1 MKKIITLT
9 LTLTLTLG
17 LMLTAQAQDELY
29 VYRHGG
35 VTDTLKLSEVKGIS
49 HSRVDLQGR
58 RHDDF
63 VLMDVTLAD
72 GSVRRFPL
80 EWLDSV
86 VMQRGGERYRLVRF
100 TGSMSDDGTLRS
112 RRGLRR
118 TSLEGDFS
126 VGTEDGVQFFWETGD
141 NIFIEV
147 DNTAKDADSVV
158 IREGKDVA
166 SFFFK
171 DVSVSG
177 DSIVVYYPGQ
187 SNKGYNHVVV
197 KAAQTQTLPNNS
209 EHLGSAGDCGT
220 GIATRNGNVNV
231 NVNVNGNGSINGYEF
246 VLDHKATYLCFLP
259 YIANDLGRT
268 VLEKITVR
276 SDSAIAGEFMLDT
289 LGIHPL
295 RDTTHTV
302 TLTTGKF
309 VLPRTANQYDCSAY
323 MVIAPQNGPTRLT
336 CEFTVRDTVLQSTG
350 VYTKTVDLE
359 EVKSNMVY
367 VVKANCNNYV
377 VDLGLPV
384 KFLNHNLGAFAPE
397 EYGNYYAYAETE
409 EKATYTSGNFM
420 PNINNIGMEIRLTDN
435 DAAHVKLGGNFSTP
449 TADELRLLMDGC
461 ETWSWMTVN
470 GKNGYLVTGPNG
482 NKLFLP
488 AAGYRDTENNYSNTK
503 GYLHSSSMEPVAKNE
518 WYFSF
523 DSGTRDFGLDQKYF
537 RGESIRPV
545 VSSGVQMVDG
555 TTIQVMTDSARWHPG
570 GTTATLFGTLHGY
583 DKAKTKS
590 TLEIGFLVGNAAQV
604 AAGEGTM
611 ASATVTGDGRY
622 SAVFTMPK
630 DTAYYYRACVRER
643 NGRTNLANTLQ
654 FGRAYADLGLPSGN
668 LWSSVNIGCTQ
679 PEDKGDYYA
688 WGETVT
694 KATYTKSNH
703 RWYQDQTFVFPEGC
717 LRDIHATC
725 YDVAA
730 VEWGGTWVTPN
741 KADLQ
746 ELIKYCDVDP
756 NATVNGM
763 PGFRFT
769 SKVEGYTDRSI
780 FIPKTGWMSTA
791 FNHYRTYSYLITS
804 EMADNENRHGYGLEN
819 GSLYDTWNHYNGLA
833 VRPVNKRN
841 ATSTGGNRMYIRTMP
856 AVKHYDGVAPET
868 DTLKAII
875 RGYTGDGTIAGIA
888 WWPENGTPETVTRV
902 PLIPDANGYV
912 KTVIGDDPNNPLTP
926 CNTYYYAGYVD
937 DGTKIYYGDTLYID
951 AIGLVDLGL
960 SVKWAN
966 VNMGA
971 QNEAASGEFY
981 RWGATEPY
989 RKQVQEYTAN
999 KDITPESGRDI
1010 CTNTWGSTF
1019 RMPTK
1024 AEGDELTN
1032 PANCRWTWETH
1043 ADGTTGYRVTSLKA
1057 GYENS
1062 SIFIPAAGYFM
1073 NDDEYHNFKNYWS
1086 DYWCSTCHSAA
1097 NGYQMGFNN
1106 EVSSI
1111 GGLDYNNPKKYG
1123 FTVRA
1128 VQYQKDHVQTI
1139 GMRRSVR
1146 DRAEVDTLVSYLT
1159 LLSGRSLESGFILH
1173 TDSTNLTAAN
1183 SSVRILPLETVVA
1196 GENKLAV
1203 TGLTPGQTYY
1213 YRAYIKYDEVYIY
1226 DNVKK
1231 FELIEDVDLGL
1242 SVMWTN
1248 VNVGADY
1255 AEDCGDYYA
1264 WGETA
1269 PKNIYSQDTYTYYQN
1284 GTWIELGSDI
1294 GGTQYDAASVNM
1306 GLRWR
1311 MPTQAQCQELL
1322 DNTTAK
1328 DTLVNG
1334 VKCWKLTSTK
1344 TGYTD
1349 RYIILPRY
1357 SQMKKDSLSDNSGQG
1372 IYASSTRYDD
1382 DEAYYLYLSD
1392 GNSNQNSSGYR
1403 YSKCWGKTVRAVVQK
1418 NTGDLGNGVYA
1429 HVATDGCDWEI
1440 GSTTATLRGHAAL
1453 SEPVEGA
1460 TRGFVVGTIKEVD
1473 TPTPDDGNIVT
1484 VAGTADAFT
1493 YDYTYQGG
1501 ARYFRTFLK
1510 VGSTY
1515 YLGDVKAVTAAD
1527 LLDVEFNGSNQAFH
1541 GTVSAIPVSKVGSS
1555 TCLYSDDY
1563 ERYMANLSDN
1573 SAAAGSVSNYYR
1585 FDYGSAT
1592 DFNQKLL
1599 NGHTLEVFVKP
1610 GGITSGWSDM
1620 IASYQNGGDGLSI
1633 YDNKFC
1639 YCPYLSGYQYYYAEN
1654 TLPTTDKYYHFVG
1667 VWDKANQQVRVYVD
1681 GALDNTYN
1689 NVPASMTATD
1699 ISHYIVGGAPSSG
1712 SSADEAFK
1720 GIIGFA
1726 RIYSAALTDEQ
1737 VQALYDTIKE
1747 NKNTG
1752 E

>member
-29 VYRHGG
+29 VYRYGG
-35 VTDTLKLSEVKGIS
+35 VTDTLKLSEVANIS

-100 TGSMSDDGTLRS
+100 TGSMGDDGTLRS

-118 TSLEGDFS
+118 TSLDGDFS
-126 VGTEDGVQFFWETGD
+126 VGSEDGVQFFWETGD
-141 NIFIEV
+141 NIFIE
-147 DNTAKDADSVV
+147 DGNTAKYADSVV

-171 DVSVSG
+171 DVSVTG

-187 SNKGYNHVVV
+187 SNMGYNRVVV
-197 KAAQTQTLPNNS
+197 KAAQTQKLPNNS
-209 EHLGSAGDCGT
+209 EHLGEAGDCGT
-220 GIATRNGNVNV
+220 GIATRNGNVNG
-231 NVNVNGNGSINGYEF
+231 NVNGNGDGNGSINGYEF

-295 RDTTHTV
+295 TNTTHTV
-302 TLTTGKF
+302 TLTTGNF

-359 EVKSNMVY
+359 EVEPNMVY

-397 EYGNYYAYAETE
+397 EYGDYYAWGETVD
-409 EKATYTSGNFM
+409 KGDYSTGTYTHYKQYLNGN
-420 PNINNIGMEIRLTDN
+420 IRLSDY
-435 DAAHVKLGGNFSTP
+435 DAAHVKLGANFSMP
-449 TADELRLLMDGC
+449 TREEAQQLVDSC
-461 ETWSWMTVN
+461 TWSWTTV
-470 GKNGYLVTGPNG
+470 GGVSGL
-482 NKLFLP
+482 KLTSRLNNNTLFIP
-488 AAGYRDTENNYSNTK
+488 AAGYMEGTGLTQNGSYSFIRTSELLASDDLSNWLLSAHNNTALLERGPDTH
-503 GYLHSSSMEPVAKNE
+503 L
-518 WYFSF
+518 
-523 DSGTRDFGLDQKYF
+523 
-537 RGESIRPV
+537 GESIRPV
-545 VSSGVQMVDG
+545 VSSGVQMIDG
-555 TTIQVMTDSARWHPG
+555 TTIQVMTDSARWQPG

-643 NGRTNLANTLQ
+643 NGSTNLANTLQ

-694 KATYTKSNH
+694 KATYTETNH
-703 RWYQDQTFVFPEGC
+703 RWYNGHIHTFPDGC
-717 LRDIHATC
+717 LRDIHATR
-725 YDVAA
+725 YDVAT
-730 VEWGGTWVTPN
+730 VKWGGTWVTPN
-741 KADLQ
+741 HDDLQ
-746 ELIKYCDVDP
+746 ELIKYCTVTSE
-756 NATVNGM
+756 TVNGM
-763 PGFRFT
+763 PGYRFT
-769 SKVEGYTDRSI
+769 SKVEGYTNRSI
-780 FIPKTGWMSTA
+780 FMPMTGWWSNSLTA
-791 FNHYRTYSYLITS
+791 FRESAYFSSS
-804 EMADNENRHGYGLEN
+804 EMAENLNYRAYEMSN
-819 GSLYDTWNHYNGLA
+819 GGDINSGWSLYHA
-833 VRPVNKRN
+833 VPVRPVSKCN
-841 ATSTGGNRMYIRTMP
+841 ATSKGGNRMYIRTLP
-856 AVKHYDGVAPET
+856 AGKRYNGSDSET

-875 RGYTGDGTIAGIA
+875 RGYTDDGTTAGIV
-888 WWPENGTPETVTRV
+888 WWLEGAAPETVTSV
-902 PLIPDANGYV
+902 QLTPDAYGYV
-912 KTVIGDDPNNPLTP
+912 TTVIGNDPNNPLMAGK
-926 CNTYYYAGYVD
+926 TYYYTGYVD
-937 DGTKIYYGDTLYID
+937 GGTTTYYGDTLHID

-966 VNMGA
+966 MNIGAVNAEDGGA
-971 QNEAASGEFY
+971 FY
-981 RWGATEPY
+981 EWGATEPY
-989 RKQVQEYTAN
+989 NNTAQQYTAN
-999 KDITPESGRDI
+999 RNITPNSGRDI
-1010 CTNTWGSTF
+1010 ATNNWGRDF

-1024 AEGDELTN
+1024 AEYEELTN
-1032 PANCRWTWETH
+1032 TDNCDWTWEVCN
-1043 ADGTTGYRVTSLKA
+1043 GINGYRVTSKKT
-1057 GYENS
+1057 GFEGK
-1062 SIFIPAAGYFM
+1062 SIFLPAPGIFDL
-1073 NDDEYHNFKNYWS
+1073 NKNYHRDFNGLGYYWS
-1086 DYWCSTCHSAA
+1086 STVCSSSSAYSMYFLKQA
-1097 NGYQMGFNN
+1097 ERKFYNHDKTHGF
-1106 EVSSI
+1106 S
-1111 GGLDYNNPKKYG
+1111 
-1123 FTVRA
+1123 VRA
-1128 VQYQKDHVQTI
+1128 VQSLYDDIRTD

-1196 GENKLAV
+1196 GENKLVV

-1213 YRAYIKYDEVYIY
+1213 YRAYFKDGDEYTY
-1226 DNVKK
+1226 GNVKK

-1248 VNVGADY
+1248 INVGADY

-1269 PKNIYSQDTYTYYQN
+1269 PKNIYSQETYTYYQN

-1311 MPTQAQCQELL
+1311 MPTQTQCKELL

-1357 SQMKKDSLSDNSGQG
+1357 SQMMDGSLSENSGQG
-1372 IYASSTRYDD
+1372 IYASSTRYDVD
-1382 DEAYYLYLSD
+1382 KAYYLYLSD
-1392 GNSNQNSSGYR
+1392 GNANQNSSDHE
-1403 YSKCWGKTVRAVVQK
+1403 YSKCWGKTIRAVVQK
-1418 NTGDLGNGVYA
+1418 NTVDLGNGVYA

-1453 SEPVEGA
+1453 SAPVEGA

-1473 TPTPDDGNIVT
+1473 KTTPDDGNIVT

-1493 YDYTYQGG
+1493 YDYTYRGG
-1501 ARYFRTFLK
+1501 ARYYRTFLK

-1541 GTVSAIPVSKVGSS
+1541 GTVSAIPVGKEGSS

-1563 ERYMANLSDN
+1563 ERYMADLSGN
-1573 SAAAGSVSNYYR
+1573 SAAGNASNYFR

-1599 NGHTLEVFVKP
+1599 NGHTLEVFAKP
-1610 GGITSGWSDM
+1610 GEITSGWSDM
-1620 IASYQNGGDGLSI
+1620 IASYESGGDGLSI
-1633 YDNKFC
+1633 DNYKFC
-1639 YCPYLSGYQYYYAEN
+1639 YCPCLSSYQYCYAEK

-1667 VWDKANQQVRVYVD
+1667 VWDKANRQVRVYVD
-1681 GALDNTYN
+1681 GALDSTYV
-1689 NVPASMTATD
+1689 NVPKSMTATST
-1699 ISHYIVGGAPSSG
+1699 SHYIVGGNPSG
-1712 SSADEAFK
+1712 TSSANEAFK

-1737 VQALYDTIKE
+1737 VQALYNTIKE